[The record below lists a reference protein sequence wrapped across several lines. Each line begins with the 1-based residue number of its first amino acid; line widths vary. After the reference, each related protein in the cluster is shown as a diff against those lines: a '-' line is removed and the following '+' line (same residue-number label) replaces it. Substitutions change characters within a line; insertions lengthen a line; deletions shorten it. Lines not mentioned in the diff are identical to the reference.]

1 MTDQHFFGLKRKVMH
16 TGTAQGGNAGMQSLG
31 KGASPEEEGR

>member
-1 MTDQHFFGLKRKVMH
+1 MSFFPLRKVML
-16 TGTAQGGNAGMQSLG
+16 TETAQGYSASMQNLG